1 MLTSGRKAIYALAF
15 LMLISCS
22 ESDSSAPAGSIDDDF
37 IRGADLSFLPMLEQE
52 GTIFFNDASGEM
64 DALSI
69 FKEQGLNAV
78 RIRLWYRPEDEHSSF
93 NEVKL
98 FAERVHS
105 EGLLVW
111 LTVHYSDSWADPQKQ
126 VTPADWQGITF
137 YALTDSVY
145 DYTSRIVKDIKPD
158 IIQIGN
164 EINPGLLFPYG
175 EIATQEDQ
183 FLEILTVASKAV
195 RDHDPEAGIMIQFAG
210 YEGAMEFFDRL
221 SGLDYNQIGIS
232 YYPWWHG
239 KDMDRMGE
247 VLEDLRI
254 QYGKEVL
261 IAETAYP
268 FTLYWNDQTHN
279 IIGLEDQL
287 ILPDFPASF
296 QGQKEFLLKLREIS
310 TVAGCIGICYWAPE
324 WVAFDGQ
331 QSQDGSP
338 WENMALFDFSNKL
351 LPGAKVFGIQ

>member
-1 MLTSGRKAIYALAF
+1 MLISERKAIYALAF

-22 ESDSSAPAGSIDDDF
+22 ESNRSAPAGSIDDDF

-69 FKEQGLNAV
+69 FKDQGLNAV

-93 NEVKL
+93 DEVKL
-98 FAERVHS
+98 FAEQVHS

-111 LTVHYSDSWADPQKQ
+111 LTVHYSDSWADPEKQ
-126 VTPADWQGITF
+126 VTPADWQEIPF
-137 YALTDSVY
+137 DALIDSVY
-145 DYTSRIVKDIKPD
+145 NYTSRIVEGIKPD

-175 EIATQEDQ
+175 KIA
-183 FLEILTVASKAV
+183 
-195 RDHDPEAGIMIQFAG
+195 IQ
-210 YEGAMEFFDRL
+210 
-221 SGLDYNQIGIS
+221 
-232 YYPWWHG
+232 
-239 KDMDRMGE
+239 
-247 VLEDLRI
+247 
-254 QYGKEVL
+254 
-261 IAETAYP
+261 
-268 FTLYWNDQTHN
+268 
-279 IIGLEDQL
+279 EDQL
-287 ILPDFPASF
+287 ILPEFPASF
-296 QGQKEFLLKLREIS
+296 EGQKEFLLKLREIS

-351 LPGAKVFGIQ
+351 LPGAKVFGVQ